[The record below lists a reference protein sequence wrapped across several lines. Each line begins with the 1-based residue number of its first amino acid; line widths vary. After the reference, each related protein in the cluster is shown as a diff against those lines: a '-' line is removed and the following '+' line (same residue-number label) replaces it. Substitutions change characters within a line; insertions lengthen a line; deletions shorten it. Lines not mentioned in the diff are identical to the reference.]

1 MINAVLGKTMEN
13 VIKHRDLTI
22 YHILTTFHKRKKKEL
37 FGVRTQLSYI
47 V

>member
-13 VIKHRDLTI
+13 VIKHKDFTI
-22 YHILTTFHKRKKKEL
+22 CDILTTFHNRKKKEL
-37 FGVRTQLSYI
+37 FGVRTQLLYI